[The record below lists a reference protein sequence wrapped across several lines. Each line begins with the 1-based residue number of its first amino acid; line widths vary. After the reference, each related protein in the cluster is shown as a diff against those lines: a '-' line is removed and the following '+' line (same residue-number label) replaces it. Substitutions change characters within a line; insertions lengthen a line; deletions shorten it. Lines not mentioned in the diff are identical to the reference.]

1 MSRRSSLAAAVAM
14 GLMAA
19 VPAWSADVA
28 GLIKTLREGDENA
41 RIAAKRGL
49 VEVGPDAVQ
58 PLLALVSDKDTKL
71 SQAARD
77 TLRWLA
83 LGWASTEARREKLRE
98 PLVEAATAKGDL
110 AVRELA
116 LDLLGAAGDARAVPE
131 VAHLLHDPD
140 AAPAACRAL
149 QMIPGTDALAAMVVA
164 LDWAPPGLQV
174 QLIQCIGSRPD
185 ERTVP
190 DILKLV
196 RSPEAPVRAAAVD
209 ALGRIG
215 DGRALPDLQKAMGD
229 PDASVRA
236 TAADACV
243 RIGQALLAAG
253 NKQQAGETF
262 AAVLATGKTEAAWIG
277 ALTGLGEV
285 GDTKALTVIRPFLKQ
300 ENRRVRVAAIAAAAK
315 LSGEEATQA
324 LAESLV
330 GAPSMVA
337 VTVLRALGERADAA
351 ALGAIRPLAA
361 SDEAEVRAQALWAL
375 GQLRSPDAVP
385 DLKAALEADDATV
398 AGAARDAYLALAGA
412 LLADGAGDRARTMYE
427 DLAALTD
434 RDERWTAALEGLAK
448 VGSEKSLPAL
458 AGLLG
463 SARGGERDKAF
474 AAYLAICHAMVGRKD
489 MAAAGEAYAAALKWV
504 PELGAVQ
511 GADFDQAHQSW
522 MAIADGLAAAG
533 AADQAKA
540 VYRAALAALPADVR
554 LGEVAQKLRALG
566 EPIDVAAVQGFVREW
581 WIIGPFP
588 NRNSSAWG
596 QRFFPEDEVKLD
608 QEHDFQGTRM
618 KWQRV
623 TTEGTVDL
631 MAPFGGIPQTDYKA
645 AYAYAEV
652 FVDQAQPVIV
662 KMGSDDAIACWLN
675 GKQIHA
681 NLVDRGTT
689 VDQDVVKAEVQA
701 GRNTILVKVL
711 NNAGGW
717 NFVVRLCDAQGHAL
731 RFTQSTDQA
740 PGGGVAAA
748 PLENEVKVPFR
759 KVMIAD
765 GSSLVETCAAC
776 DVNKDGKLDIISGGD
791 WYEAPDWKPHVI
803 REMMNDGHYA
813 NDWADMALD
822 VNGDGWVDLISGG
835 FHTDDIS
842 WYENPQ
848 GKEGPWPKHLIFKRK
863 DFFETMVMV
872 DLDGDGEG
880 ELLPNDAAPIRW
892 YDLVRAPGQEPEWVE
907 HVVGQEGA
915 AHGIGYGDVDLD
927 GHTDIICPTGW
938 YEAPD
943 DPRQG
948 ASTWH
953 PEFNLGSTSVP
964 ILSMDVN
971 GDGLADLIWGEG
983 HDYGL
988 FWLEQKP
995 AVEGKRLWERHT
1007 IDASWSQAHA
1017 PELAD
1022 IDGDGRLDL
1031 VAGKRYKA
1039 HDTDPGVDDPLCVYW
1054 FEYDRATGQW
1064 KRWVVSYSDG
1074 AGIGLQQVDIDLN
1087 GDGRIDIVSACKTG
1101 LHVFVNEATK

>member
-1 MSRRSSLAAAVAM
+1 MSRCWLLAVMLATGLAAAS
-14 GLMAA
+14 
-19 VPAWSADVA
+19 PAWSADVV
-28 GLIKTLREGDENA
+28 GLIETLREGDENA
-41 RIAAKRGL
+41 RIAAKREL

-58 PLLALVSDKDTKL
+58 PLLALVSEKDAKL

-83 LGWASTEARREKLRE
+83 LGWANTESRRERLRE

-110 AVRELA
+110 TVRESA
-116 LDLLGAAGDARAVPE
+116 LELLGIAGDARAVPE
-131 VAHLLHDPD
+131 IAHLLHDPD
-140 AAPAACRAL
+140 IAPAACRAL
-149 QMIPGTDALAAMVVA
+149 QTIPGTDALAALVVA

-174 QLIQCIGSRPD
+174 QLLRCIGSRPD
-185 ERTVP
+185 QRTMP
-190 DILKLV
+190 DVLKLV

-215 DGRALPDLQKAMGD
+215 DGRALPELQKALGD

-236 TAADACV
+236 AAADACL
-243 RIGQALLAAG
+243 RLGRALLAAG
-253 NKQQAGETF
+253 SKQGAGETF
-262 AAVLATGKTEAAWIG
+262 AAVLANGKTEPAWTG
-277 ALTGLGEV
+277 ALTGLGEI
-285 GDTKALTVIRPFLKQ
+285 GDAKALAAIRPFLKHD
-300 ENRRVRVAAIAAAAK
+300 NRRVRVAAIAAAAK
-315 LSGEEATQA
+315 LPGTEATQA
-324 LAESLV
+324 LAASLA

-337 VTVLRALGERADAA
+337 VTVLRALGERADAT

-361 SDEAEVRAQALWAL
+361 SDDAEVRAQALWAL
-375 GQLRSPDAVP
+375 GQLRSPDAAP

-398 AGAARDAYLALAGA
+398 AGAARDAYLSLAGA
-412 LLADGAGDRARTMYE
+412 LLADGAGERARTMYE
-427 DLAALTD
+427 DLAALAD
-434 RDERWTAALEGLAK
+434 RDERWTAALDGLGNI
-448 VGSEKSLPAL
+448 GSEKSLPVL
-458 AGLLG
+458 AGLLDG
-463 SARGGERDKAF
+463 ASGEERDKAF
-474 AAYLAICHAMVGRKD
+474 SAYLAICRAMVGRKD
-489 MAAAGEAYAAALKWV
+489 MAAATEAYAAALKWV
-504 PELGAVQ
+504 PELSAVQ
-511 GADFDQAHQSW
+511 GPDFDRAHQSR

-533 AADQAKA
+533 AADGAKA
-540 VYRAALAALPADVR
+540 LYRAALAALPADVR
-554 LGEVAQKLRALG
+554 LGEVAGKLRALG
-566 EPIDVAAVQGFVREW
+566 EPIDMAAVQGFVREW
-581 WIIGPFP
+581 WLIGPFP

-608 QEHDFQGTRM
+608 QEYDLQGTRM

-623 TTEGTVDL
+623 TGEGVIDL
-631 MAPFGGIPQTDYKA
+631 MTPFGGIPQTDYKA

-662 KMGSDDAIACWLN
+662 KMGSDDTIACWLN

-689 VDQDVVKAEVQA
+689 VDQDVVRAEVQA

-711 NNAGGW
+711 NNGGGW

-731 RFTQSTDQA
+731 RFTQGTDQA
-740 PGGGVAAA
+740 QGGGAVAPPPA
-748 PLENEVKVPFR
+748 NEVKVRFD
-759 KVMIAD
+759 KVRIAD
-765 GSSLVETCAAC
+765 GSSLVETCAVC
-776 DVNKDGKLDIISGGD
+776 DVNKDGKLDIISGGN
-791 WYEAPDWKPHVI
+791 WYEAPDWKPHLI

-822 VNGDGWVDLISGG
+822 VNGDGWVDLVSGG

-848 GKEGPWPKHLIFKRK
+848 GKEGPWPKHLILKRK

-892 YDLVRAPGQEPEWVE
+892 YDLVRAPGKEPEWVE
-907 HVVGQEGA
+907 HVVGQDGA
-915 AHGIGYGDVDLD
+915 AHGVGYGDVDLD
-927 GHTDIICPTGW
+927 GHIDIICPTGW

-943 DPRQG
+943 DLRQG
-948 ASTWH
+948 AWTWH

-964 ILSMDVN
+964 ILSIDVN
-971 GDGLADLIWGEG
+971 GDGLGDLIWGEG
-983 HDYGL
+983 HSYGL

-995 AVEGKRLWERHT
+995 GVEGKRLWERHT

-1022 IDGDGRLDL
+1022 IDGDGGLDL
-1031 VAGKRYKA
+1031 VAGKRHKA
-1039 HDTDPGVDDPLCVYW
+1039 HDTDPGVDEPLCVYW
-1054 FEYDRATGQW
+1054 YEYDRAAGQW
-1064 KRWVVSYSDG
+1064 QRWVVSYSDG
-1074 AGIGLQQVDIDLN
+1074 AGIGLQQVDVDMN
-1087 GDGRIDIVSACKTG
+1087 GDGKIDIVSACKTG
-1101 LHVFVNEATK
+1101 LHLFLNEGAQ